1 MSDTWIGSFLGEEI
15 PQLDGAAD
23 DPTEGQEDFI
33 LPRRRRVKGQARKR
47 PNQLESAASETLENS
62 TQSAFSSTRPRGTER
77 TITEMASKG
86 GTVVGKVEESFGEDV
101 WSLKARAIRTYSKK
115 GKLAKMSPALNE
127 DNVDKK
133 DGDEVIEVV
142 KDPEEEESAFRLFLS
157 ESSDSEDDNS
167 GGVNLGSAE
176 SKVMANRDN
185 ETHEVDKIQKTKI
198 PTAQKDDAMEI
209 DLGLEGRKT
218 ISSRQKTMKL
228 EARQRNDVKSLT
240 TQKDHNRKSCLAP
253 GKRRDEASNENPK
266 TSKKGN
272 GIVKKQHDTPEKSTP
287 VITKYFP
294 SPSKNSESIATR
306 QNVTKLLSSSR
317 EQPSTSD
324 KIDDAESTLQTALPC
339 STELEKNF
347 RKNTRLRKRKLSM
360 AGKKDQKLSHEKT
373 SPIAKQTTDSAASL
387 KAVSGAMSCLTVSLE
402 DICQIST
409 QDSKI
414 IDAQTR
420 LKTRRGAPRQS
431 FTRLV
436 DQKLNSPLRKETP
449 AKKLRSKRKERSPLS
464 KKITSP
470 KRKEERTKKYGTL
483 PVLIAT
489 SPKKSLAD
497 SSQLS
502 EASVAVQLSQ
512 VDAVSFRSQMV
523 VSDLR
528 SSGGMG
534 NTETEYSSS
543 RSQTRSRAGSNRQ
556 TGLLASGTK
565 SGTYALSNEE
575 MTRKGTGLIP
585 SRLVPLKS
593 AGGIEEKSRSE
604 AGGTLSHRSLKRKL
618 VVDIDKDLQST
629 PVGVLPGSVKKRK
642 LSLKLK
648 SNSSRTFSSKENVD
662 ENVVTTN
669 KERLLD
675 QSESFEVNDS
685 STKPGVN
692 ITNNGKRLAL
702 DSKNEFAL
710 SRDLLD
716 DITCV
721 PSSPGEPDS
730 SPNSP
735 LDLTNQP
742 SSSTKASCP
751 TESKYETTDNVI
763 NDLNC
768 LEEPG
773 FPEERDTELLANALF
788 NMSFPSPLP
797 CGEECHSPPHPS
809 TPLKTNCDML
819 GVADQEKSL
828 IEDKIP
834 TLGSIVGEE
843 EGNDVSAVIK
853 AGSSPIAPFQKQV
866 QRIAY
871 SSPANT
877 RVPEG
882 SPLLPFCPQLGETQ
896 TQLENIP
903 GEGHDSFAQKLC
915 NKEVTCDKG
924 SFDPRKI
931 LINKN
936 ISRTNEEI
944 LVSQGNITKENIGF
958 IFNSELAIYDKSSAS
973 KSVDESE
980 VNESSADLSD
990 RKLVRAETGDN
1001 KSIDV
1006 NLTDYGEG
1014 LKSRSVSSENSGFV
1028 LRLSTEEESLTRVH
1042 SSVHGEIEISR
1053 KEDNEDPP
1061 QEGSTEGVCIGLAAV
1076 KHVIN
1081 QEDQSSS
1088 THDRQGLKFTS
1099 SRGTADVV
1107 AIKPL
1112 RQPPTSDELISSL
1125 RDYGL
1130 PQCKY
1135 QEPFCSNPDDI
1146 PACPRLVMFRLS
1158 ASRLCF
1164 FFVFTSLIS
1173 LQNKTVA
1180 ALPNHTIHNPC
1191 FDWLSD
1197 FSGWLYDN
1205 DFFFTRIMGQFF
1217 VETFTR
1223 PCNALSHLLRR
1234 KALITFYQLMLVL
1247 QGGWWKTFKN

>member
-33 LPRRRRVKGQARKR
+33 LPRRRRVKGQATKR
-47 PNQLESAASETLENS
+47 PNQLESATSETLENS
-62 TQSAFSSTRPRGTER
+62 TQSVFSSTRPRGTER
-77 TITEMASKG
+77 TINEMASKG
-86 GTVVGKVEESFGEDV
+86 VAVVGKVEESFGEDV
-101 WSLKARAIRTYSKK
+101 WPLKARAIRIYSKK

-133 DGDEVIEVV
+133 DGDKVIEVV

-157 ESSDSEDDNS
+157 ESSDSEDGNS

-240 TQKDHNRKSCLAP
+240 AQKDHNRKSCLAP
-253 GKRRDEASNENPK
+253 GKRRVEASNENPK

-272 GIVKKQHDTPEKSTP
+272 VIVKKQHDTPEKSTP

-324 KIDDAESTLQTALPC
+324 KIDDAESTLRTALHC
-339 STELEKNF
+339 STELERNF
-347 RKNTRLRKRKLSM
+347 RKNTRLRRRKLSM
-360 AGKKDQKLSHEKT
+360 AGQKDQKLSHEKT

-431 FTRLV
+431 FARLV
-436 DQKLNSPLRKETP
+436 DQKLNSPVRKETP

-464 KKITSP
+464 KKIASP

-528 SSGGMG
+528 SSGGTR

-543 RSQTRSRAGSNRQ
+543 RSQTRRRASSNLQR
-556 TGLLASGTK
+556 GLLASGTK

-575 MTRKGTGLIP
+575 MTRKRTGLIP

-648 SNSSRTFSSKENVD
+648 SNSSRTFPSKENVD
-662 ENVVTTN
+662 ENLVTTN
-669 KERLLD
+669 KESLLD
-675 QSESFEVNDS
+675 QSKSFEVNDS

-702 DSKNEFAL
+702 DSKNKFAL

-721 PSSPGEPDS
+721 PSSPGEPNS
-730 SPNSP
+730 SNESLMITKPNSP

-742 SSSTKASCP
+742 SSSTKSQETSNASCP
-751 TESKYETTDNVI
+751 TGSKYETTDNVI

-773 FPEERDTELLANALF
+773 FLEERDTELLANALF

-797 CGEECHSPPHPS
+797 CGEECHSPPNPS

-828 IEDKIP
+828 IEDKVPI
-834 TLGSIVGEE
+834 LGSIVGEE

-853 AGSSPIAPFQKQV
+853 AGSSPIVPFQKQV

-871 SSPANT
+871 FSPANT

-903 GEGHDSFAQKLC
+903 GEGHDSFAQNLC
-915 NKEVTCDKG
+915 NKEVTSDKG
-924 SFDPRKI
+924 SFDPRRI
-931 LINKN
+931 LINKK
-936 ISRTNEEI
+936 ISRTNDELLI
-944 LVSQGNITKENIGF
+944 SQGNITKENTGF
-958 IFNSELAIYDKSSAS
+958 IFNSELAIYNKSSAS

-990 RKLVRAETGDN
+990 RKLVRAETGEN
-1001 KSIDV
+1001 KSTDV

-1053 KEDNEDPP
+1053 KEDNDDLP

-1076 KHVIN
+1076 KPVIN

-1146 PACPRLVMFRLS
+1146 PACPRLV
-1158 ASRLCF
+1158 
-1164 FFVFTSLIS
+1164 
-1173 LQNKTVA
+1173 
-1180 ALPNHTIHNPC
+1180 C
-1191 FDWLSD
+1191 FD
-1197 FSGWLYDN
+1197 
-1205 DFFFTRIMGQFF
+1205 
-1217 VETFTR
+1217 
-1223 PCNALSHLLRR
+1223 
-1234 KALITFYQLMLVL
+1234 
-1247 QGGWWKTFKN
+1247 